1 VDDLAVADLE
11 PERFAAL
18 VAPAIS
24 RVHANMQDRTRAEG
38 GRDLV
43 RRHAVPHVPLLVTLR
58 FVLPRGPLERAAFPL
73 AARYDPPDGV
83 LAAVD
88 ELVAGGWLQPTDGGL
103 VPDPR
108 VLDFLNEIYDLHARV
123 TGAVWPTDLR
133 WPADVAWL
141 ADTTNALLG
150 AAADTGGPAFTV
162 FAPPHERPGDPPGLL
177 LFNRL
182 AALRYHRSDAHAAA
196 WSARGLSAGEV
207 QALPAGSALL
217 QEIEADTNR
226 GAAPPF
232 AALPTTDRLTFLAG
246 LAALR

>member
-1 VDDLAVADLE
+1 MDDLA

-24 RVHANMQDRTRAEG
+24 RVHASVHDRSRTEG

-43 RRHAVPHVPLLVTLR
+43 LRRAVPHVPLLVTLR
-58 FVLPRGPLERAAFPL
+58 FVLPRGPLARAAFPL
-73 AARYDPPDGV
+73 AARYDPPEGV

-88 ELVAGGWLQPTDGGL
+88 ELVAGGWLEPTDAGL
-103 VPDPR
+103 VPDQR
-108 VLDFLNEIYDLHARV
+108 LHDFLNEVYDLHARV
-123 TGAVWPTDLR
+123 TGAL
-133 WPADVAWL
+133 WPANQPRPVDADLAWL

-150 AAADTGGPAFTV
+150 AAADTGGPAFTA
-162 FAPPHERPGDPPGLL
+162 FAPPYERPGDPPGLL

-196 WSARGLSAGEV
+196 WSARGLSADAV
-207 QALPAGSALL
+207 RALAADSPLHR
-217 QEIEADTNR
+217 EIEADTNR
-226 GAAPPF
+226 RAAPPF
-232 AALPTTDRLTFLAG
+232 AALPATDRLTFLAG